1 VNADP
6 LIGRELAGYRIEE
19 LIGKGGMGVVY
30 RAEHVMLGRHDALK
44 LLAADLTAD
53 QAFRERFLRES
64 RVAAT
69 IEHSNVIP
77 IYHAG
82 EADGLLYLAMR
93 YVRGSDLSKLLKE
106 RDRLEP
112 GETVSVIEQVS
123 SALDAAHERG
133 LIHRDVKPAN
143 ILIEAN
149 GHVYLTDFGIAK
161 HTRTRGGLTKTGS
174 FLGTLDYAAPEQI
187 EGKPVDGRVD
197 VYALGCVLYQCL
209 TGAAPYEKDSEVQ
222 LIYAHLLERAP
233 PITTRHPGLPP
244 GLDGVLEKAL
254 AKSRDDRY
262 ATCGQ
267 LVADLR
273 TALAGATAPKP
284 PDNVEAPTRI
294 AVPPRPEPTP
304 AAIEVPPRA
313 EPPPAAPP
321 AGPPRAEPPRRPA
334 PPPTPP
340 GRAVPAWRRLP
351 VLLAAGA
358 AIVGAIVAAVL
369 LSGGSSN
376 AFPNTAE
383 KSLLGLVPSAI
394 RSTCSRLT
402 APASAT
408 AAVSCTS
415 GPQQAAYYRFSSARG
430 ATRYYRTK
438 LHVAYQRDWGSC
450 SALPRVGERPY
461 SIGGS
466 KAAGHVFCAL
476 DPSGPATIGWTNTRA
491 KTFVQATRQD
501 GGQAALYRWWA
512 RSAGPLQSAG
522 AKSIPVKATSVPSG
536 AVLYRDTFSSI
547 SSGWLRANDTKRR
560 MEYAAGS
567 YRILVK
573 LRSQARVSPLP
584 SLVFGDAEVQ
594 VDAAWIAKPSV
605 SSFGL
610 VCRQRSDRYY
620 RLEVFS
626 NGLATISKD
635 VGTKVTQI
643 GPTKNFGRRV
653 LNGTNHLN
661 ATCTGGNGN
670 SVQLALTVN
679 GKTFRTTDK
688 KPLASNGAVGMI
700 VSSGSKGHAEAR
712 FDNFIVQQR

>member
-1 VNADP
+1 VNGDP

-30 RAEHVMLGRHDALK
+30 RAEHLMLGRHDALK
-44 LLAADLTAD
+44 LLAEDLTAD

-77 IYHAG
+77 IHHAG

-93 YVRGSDLSKLLKE
+93 YVRGSDLRHLLAE
-106 RDRLEP
+106 RRRLEP
-112 GETVSVIEQVS
+112 DETVSVIEQVA

-143 ILIEAN
+143 ILLETN

-222 LIYAHLLERAP
+222 LIYAHLLEPAP
-233 PITTRHPGLPP
+233 PITTRHPGLPA
-244 GLDGVLEKAL
+244 GLDAVLHKAL
-254 AKSRDDRY
+254 AKSPDDRY
-262 ATCGQ
+262 ATCGR

-273 TALAGATAPKP
+273 SALAGGTVRLPGPGVA
-284 PDNVEAPTRI
+284 APTRI
-294 AVPPRPEPTP
+294 AVPPRPEPPP
-304 AAIEVPPRA
+304 AQ
-313 EPPPAAPP
+313 PPPAAPP
-321 AGPPRAEPPRRPA
+321 PAEPPRPA
-334 PPPTPP
+334 PPQPP
-340 GRAVPAWRRLP
+340 ARAVPVWRRLP

-358 AIVGAIVAAVL
+358 VIVAAIVAVVI
-369 LSGGSSN
+369 LSGGSSK

-402 APASAT
+402 APAPASAT

-415 GPQQAAYYRFSSARG
+415 GSQQAAYYGFSSTRG
-430 ATRYYRTK
+430 ANRYYGTR
-438 LHVAYQRDWGSC
+438 LPAAYGRDRGSC
-450 SALPRVGERPY
+450 STLPRVGERPY
-461 SIGGS
+461 SVGGS
-466 KAAGHVFCAL
+466 KAAGRVFCAL
-476 DPSGPATIGWTNTRA
+476 DSSGPATIGWTNTRGKA
-491 KTFVQATRQD
+491 FAQAVRQD

-512 RSAGPLQSAG
+512 RSAGPLQSSG
-522 AKSIPVKATSVPSG
+522 AKSVPVKTTSVPSG
-536 AVLYRDTFSSI
+536 AILFRDTFSSA
-547 SSGWLRANDTKRR
+547 SSGWLEANDTKRR
-560 MEYAAGS
+560 MQYDNGS

-573 LRSQARVSPLP
+573 PRNQARVSPLP
-584 SLVFGDAEVQ
+584 SLVFGDAEIQ
-594 VDAAWIAKPSV
+594 VDAGWISKPSV

-626 NGLATISKD
+626 NGLATISKEA
-635 VGTKVTQI
+635 GTKITQI

-653 LNGTNHLN
+653 LNSTNHLR
-661 ATCTGGNGN
+661 ATCTGGNGGP
-670 SVQLALTVN
+670 VHLALTVN
-679 GKTFRTTDK
+679 GKTFRATDK

-712 FDNFIVQQR
+712 FDNFTVRTR